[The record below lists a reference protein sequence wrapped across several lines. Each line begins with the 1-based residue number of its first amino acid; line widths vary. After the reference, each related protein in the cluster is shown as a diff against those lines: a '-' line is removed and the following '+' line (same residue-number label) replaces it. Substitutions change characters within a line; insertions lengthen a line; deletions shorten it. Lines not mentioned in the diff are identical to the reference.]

1 MPSRPLARV
10 RQFPRVKKLAA
21 TLLSLCATGALA
33 VVTIPVVLVNA
44 LASAGPPSQAAI
56 TEIPPGMLA
65 HYQAEGG
72 RCPAITWSTLAG
84 IGHVESGH
92 GQNRINPTTGD
103 TIGPP
108 ILGYQPVGPDTDHG
122 VFG

>member
-1 MPSRPLARV
+1 MN
-10 RQFPRVKKLAA
+10 KLAA
-21 TLLSLCATGALA
+21 TLLTLGAAGAVA

-56 TEIPPGMLA
+56 TEIPPAMLA
-65 HYQAEGG
+65 HYRAEGG
-72 RCPAITWSTLAG
+72 RCPAVTWSILAG
-84 IGHVESGH
+84 IGQTESGH
-92 GQNRINPTTGD
+92 GQNRVNPTTGD